1 MADFKSSGQKEKSKR
16 RDLELLILGMAL
28 SLSSR
33 EEMLAKVPEGFLSA
47 EQEVL
52 MQGIRNKESRTEL
65 IEWLKMHGAII
76 EKDCTAADAVIHAIH
91 ESNCRAS
98 LSRIAVNVSNSVRLG
113 TVDQVINSLENALK
127 VAKGISGE

>member
-52 MQGIRNKESRTEL
+52 MQGIRNKESGKTR
-65 IEWLKMHGAII
+65 K
-76 EKDCTAADAVIHAIH
+76 K
-91 ESNCRAS
+91 
-98 LSRIAVNVSNSVRLG
+98 
-113 TVDQVINSLENALK
+113 
-127 VAKGISGE
+127 